1 MKYSRTNYYKS
12 ELLDSLLERDLVNSA
27 FNEFKFSD
35 EFTKY
40 RIQYDDYMRPDIISF
55 KFFGVTDYW
64 WIILKC
70 NPVIEDIWNDVAI
83 DDEQEDNYPDAVKL
97 TEYINIPSKRDID
110 NFFSFARNYK

>member
-12 ELLDSLLERDLVNSA
+12 EVRNSLMERDLVNSA
-27 FNEFKFSD
+27 FNEFKFRD
-35 EFTKY
+35 DFTEY
-40 RIQYDDYMRPDIISF
+40 RIEYNDYMRPDLISL

-70 NPVIEDIWNDVAI
+70 NPEIEDIWNDVAV
-83 DDEQEDNYPDAVKL
+83 DDEQEQNFPDAIKI